1 MEVFVF
7 ENGFAIQERYPI
19 QYKDG
24 VYIADNGYSSEYK
37 VVNVDGSPVKDYE
50 FFNDN
55 KLFFVPQSLKDVDIK
70 RISYEKPVEGYEP
83 LVDGLKTIDVDTY
96 NQLTESF
103 KKKYKKVQGETVTV
117 EYDARVDITEFHE
130 AFDAEVYMAETEHP
144 VRAAAR
150 SLKPYSRYDNDELR
164 PGMQNFKMVSP
175 SPALIVKTLET
186 LHEQDERNKEQKR
199 WKVKFDADPS
209 PFRGD
214 SSEIIVEYFKEP
226 WDGRHKKQYLTKK
239 NGGYY
244 ADGRHRM
251 IPDYPD
257 VASNLTVLAD
267 DLKAIP
273 FDDCKNNDDILSVIE
288 KVYDALFVNHD

>member
-1 MEVFVF
+1 MEIFVF
-7 ENGFAIQERYPI
+7 ENGFAIQERHPI

-24 VYIADNGYSSEYK
+24 VYSVDNGYSSEYK

-55 KLFFVPQSLKDVDIK
+55 KVFFVPQSLKTVDIK

-96 NQLTESF
+96 NELTDSF

-117 EYDARVDITEFHE
+117 EYDARVDLTEFHVP
-130 AFDAEVYMAETEHP
+130 FDADVYMAETEHI

-150 SLKPYSRYDNDELR
+150 WLKPYSRYDNDELR
-164 PGMQNFKMVSP
+164 PGMQNFQKASVSP
-175 SPALIVKTLET
+175 PVVVQVLET
-186 LHEQDERNKEQKR
+186 LHEESAPKREGKQWKAEFKADRYITRQD
-199 WKVKFDADPS
+199 D
-209 PFRGD
+209 
-214 SSEIIVEYFKEP
+214 SEIVIEYFEEA

-251 IPDYPD
+251 IPDYPE
-257 VASNLTVLAD
+257 VASTVTVQAA

-273 FDDCKNNDDILSVIE
+273 FDDCKNNDDVLAIIQ